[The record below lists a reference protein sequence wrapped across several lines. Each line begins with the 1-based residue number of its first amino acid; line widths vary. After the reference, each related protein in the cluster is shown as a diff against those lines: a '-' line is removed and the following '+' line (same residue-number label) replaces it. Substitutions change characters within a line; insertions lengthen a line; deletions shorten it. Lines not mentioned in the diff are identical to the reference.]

1 MTSIP
6 PASIPPTSI
15 PPTSIPTVQLS
26 EGLTVSAQGY
36 GAMSVAPVYGPVDP
50 AEALATLHHAV
61 DIGVTFIDTADVYG
75 EGASER
81 AVGQLLKDRRAEV
94 QLATKFGLVGNIA
107 DGQRGIN
114 GKPGYVAQALEE
126 SLTRLG
132 VDTVDLYYLHR
143 VDPEVPIEDTVGA
156 IAEQVKAGKVRHI
169 GLSEATGEELRRASK
184 VHPIAAIQSEWSIWS
199 RDVENK
205 VVPAAAELGIGFVPY
220 SPVGRGFL
228 TGTYD
233 PASLGKKDLRRRFP
247 RFGDDALPANLKVL
261 DVIREVAAELDATP
275 AQVSLAWLDAKGREF
290 GLPSVSIPGTRFAAR
305 VTENAGALQLTLSAD
320 QIARL
325 DVLADI
331 TSGARSA
338 DQKWVSAGRE

>member
-1 MTSIP
+1 MTN
-6 PASIPPTSI
+6 
-15 PPTSIPTVQLS
+15 IPTVQLS

-50 AEALATLHHAV
+50 AEALATLHHAI
-61 DIGVTFIDTADVYG
+61 DIGVTFIDTANVYG
-75 EGASER
+75 DGASEI
-81 AVGQLLKDRRAEV
+81 AVGTVLKERRDEV

-107 DGQRGIN
+107 NGRRSIN
-114 GKPGYVAQALEE
+114 GKPEYVAQALDE

-156 IAEQVKAGKVRHI
+156 IAEQVKAGKVRNI
-169 GLSEATGEELRRASK
+169 GLSEATGDELRRASR

-199 RDVENK
+199 RDVEK
-205 VVPAAAELGIGFVPY
+205 HVVPAAAELGIGFVPY
-220 SPVGRGFL
+220 SPLGRGFL

-233 PASLGKKDLRRRFP
+233 PATLGDKDLRRRFP

-261 DVIREVAAELDATP
+261 DVVREVAAELDATP
-275 AQVSLAWLDAKGREF
+275 AQVSLAWLDAKAREF

-305 VTENAGALQLTLSAD
+305 VTENAGALALTLTEG

-325 DVLADI
+325 DLLADL
-331 TSGARSA
+331 TVGERTA
-338 DQKWVSAGRE
+338 DPTWVSLGRE

>member
-1 MTSIP
+1 MTN
-6 PASIPPTSI
+6 
-15 PPTSIPTVQLS
+15 IPTVQLS

-50 AEALATLHHAV
+50 AEALATLHHAI
-61 DIGVTFIDTADVYG
+61 DIGVTFIDTANVYG
-75 EGASER
+75 DGASET
-81 AVGQLLKDRRAEV
+81 AVGTVLKERRDEV

-107 DGQRGIN
+107 NGRRSIN
-114 GKPGYVAQALEE
+114 GKPEYVGQALDE

-169 GLSEATGEELRRASK
+169 GLSEATGDELRRASR

-199 RDVENK
+199 RDVEK
-205 VVPAAAELGIGFVPY
+205 HVVPAAAELGIGFVPY

-233 PASLGKKDLRRRFP
+233 PAALGDKDLRRRFP
-247 RFGDDALPANLKVL
+247 RFGDDALPSNLKVL
-261 DVIREVAAELDATP
+261 DVVREVAAELDATP

-305 VTENAGALQLTLSAD
+305 VTENAGAVALTLTEG

-325 DVLADI
+325 DLLADL
-331 TSGARSA
+331 TVGERTA
-338 DQKWVSAGRE
+338 DPTWVSLGRE

>member
-1 MTSIP
+1 MGRMTN
-6 PASIPPTSI
+6 
-15 PPTSIPTVQLS
+15 IPTVQLS

-50 AEALATLHHAV
+50 AEALATLHHAI
-61 DIGVTFIDTADVYG
+61 DIGVTFIDTANVYG
-75 EGASER
+75 DGASEI
-81 AVGQLLKDRRAEV
+81 AVGTVLKERRDEV

-107 DGQRGIN
+107 NGRRSIN
-114 GKPGYVAQALEE
+114 GKPEYVGQALDE
-126 SLTRLG
+126 SLSRLG

-169 GLSEATGEELRRASK
+169 GLSEATGDELRRASR

-199 RDVENK
+199 RDVEK
-205 VVPAAAELGIGFVPY
+205 HVVPAAAELGIGFVPY

-233 PASLGKKDLRRRFP
+233 PAVLGDKDLRRRFP
-247 RFGDDALPANLKVL
+247 RFGDDALPSNLKVL
-261 DVIREVAAELDATP
+261 DVVREVAAELDATP

-305 VTENAGALQLTLSAD
+305 VTENAGALALTLTEG

-325 DVLADI
+325 DLLADL
-331 TSGARSA
+331 TVGERTA
-338 DQKWVSAGRE
+338 DPTWVSLGRE

>member
-1 MTSIP
+1 MTN
-6 PASIPPTSI
+6 
-15 PPTSIPTVQLS
+15 IPTVQLS

-50 AEALATLHHAV
+50 AEALATLHHAI
-61 DIGVTFIDTADVYG
+61 DIGVTFIDTANVYG
-75 EGASER
+75 DGASEI
-81 AVGQLLKDRRAEV
+81 AVGTVLKERRDEV

-107 DGQRGIN
+107 NGRRSIN
-114 GKPGYVAQALEE
+114 GKPEYVGLALDE
-126 SLTRLG
+126 SLSRLG

-169 GLSEATGEELRRASK
+169 GLSEATGDELRRASR

-199 RDVENK
+199 RDVEK
-205 VVPAAAELGIGFVPY
+205 HVVPAAAELGIGFVPY

-233 PASLGKKDLRRRFP
+233 PAVLGDKDLRRRFP
-247 RFGDDALPANLKVL
+247 RFGDDALPSNLKVL
-261 DVIREVAAELDATP
+261 DVVREVAAELDATP

-305 VTENAGALQLTLSAD
+305 VTENAGAVALTLTEG

-325 DVLADI
+325 DLLADL
-331 TSGARSA
+331 TVGERTA
-338 DQKWVSAGRE
+338 DPTWVSLGRE

>member
-1 MTSIP
+1 MTN
-6 PASIPPTSI
+6 
-15 PPTSIPTVQLS
+15 IPTVQLS
-26 EGLTVSAQGY
+26 EGFTVSAQGY

-50 AEALATLHHAV
+50 AEALATLHHAI
-61 DIGVTFIDTADVYG
+61 DIGVTFIDTANVYG
-75 EGASER
+75 DGASEI
-81 AVGQLLKDRRAEV
+81 AVGTVLKERRDEV

-107 DGQRGIN
+107 NGRRSIN
-114 GKPGYVAQALEE
+114 GKPEYVAQALDE
-126 SLTRLG
+126 SLSRLG

-156 IAEQVKAGKVRHI
+156 IAEQVKAGKVRNI
-169 GLSEATGEELRRASK
+169 GLSEATGDELRRASQ

-199 RDVENK
+199 RDVEK
-205 VVPAAAELGIGFVPY
+205 HVVPAAAELGIGFVPY

-233 PASLGKKDLRRRFP
+233 PATLGDKDLRRRFP

-261 DVIREVAAELDATP
+261 DVVREVAAELDATP

-305 VTENAGALQLTLSAD
+305 VTENAGALALTLTEG

-325 DVLADI
+325 DLLADL
-331 TSGARSA
+331 TVGERTA
-338 DQKWVSAGRE
+338 DPTWVSLGRE

>member
-1 MTSIP
+1 MTN
-6 PASIPPTSI
+6 
-15 PPTSIPTVQLS
+15 IPTVQLS

-50 AEALATLHHAV
+50 AEALATLHHAI
-61 DIGVTFIDTADVYG
+61 DIGVTFIDTANVYG
-75 EGASER
+75 DGASEI
-81 AVGQLLKDRRAEV
+81 AVGTVLKERRDEV

-107 DGQRGIN
+107 NGRRSIN
-114 GKPGYVAQALEE
+114 GKPEYVGQALDE
-126 SLTRLG
+126 SLGRLG

-169 GLSEATGEELRRASK
+169 GLSEATGDELRRASR

-199 RDVENK
+199 RDVEK
-205 VVPAAAELGIGFVPY
+205 HVVPAAAELGIGFVPY

-233 PASLGKKDLRRRFP
+233 PAVLGDKDLRRRFP
-247 RFGDDALPANLKVL
+247 RFGDDALPSNLKVL
-261 DVIREVAAELDATP
+261 DVVREVAAELDATP

-305 VTENAGALQLTLSAD
+305 VTENAGALALTLTEG

-325 DVLADI
+325 DLLADL
-331 TSGARSA
+331 TVGERTA
-338 DQKWVSAGRE
+338 DPTWVSLGRE

>member
-1 MTSIP
+1 MTN
-6 PASIPPTSI
+6 
-15 PPTSIPTVQLS
+15 IPTVQLS

-50 AEALATLHHAV
+50 AEALATLHHAI
-61 DIGVTFIDTADVYG
+61 DIGVTFIDTANVYG
-75 EGASER
+75 DGASEI
-81 AVGQLLKDRRAEV
+81 AVGTVLKDRRDEV
-94 QLATKFGLVGNIA
+94 QLATKFGLVGNLA
-107 DGQRGIN
+107 NGRRSIN
-114 GKPGYVAQALEE
+114 GKPEYVGQALDE
-126 SLTRLG
+126 SLSRLG

-169 GLSEATGEELRRASK
+169 GLSEATGDELRRASR

-199 RDVENK
+199 RDVEKN

-233 PASLGKKDLRRRFP
+233 PAVLGDKDLRRRFP
-247 RFGDDALPANLKVL
+247 RFGDDALPSNLKVL
-261 DVIREVAAELDATP
+261 DVVREVAAELDATP

-305 VTENAGALQLTLSAD
+305 VTENAGAVALTLTEG

-325 DVLADI
+325 DLLADL
-331 TSGARSA
+331 TVGERTA
-338 DQKWVSAGRE
+338 DPTWVSLGRE

>member
-1 MTSIP
+1 MTN
-6 PASIPPTSI
+6 
-15 PPTSIPTVQLS
+15 IPTVQLS

-50 AEALATLHHAV
+50 AEALATLHHAI
-61 DIGVTFIDTADVYG
+61 DIGVTFIDTANVYG
-75 EGASER
+75 DGASEI
-81 AVGQLLKDRRAEV
+81 AVGTVLKERRDEV

-107 DGQRGIN
+107 NGRRSIN
-114 GKPGYVAQALEE
+114 GKPEYVGQALDE
-126 SLTRLG
+126 SLSRLG

-169 GLSEATGEELRRASK
+169 GLSEATGDELRRASR

-199 RDVENK
+199 RDVEK
-205 VVPAAAELGIGFVPY
+205 HVVPAAAELGIGFVPY

-233 PASLGKKDLRRRFP
+233 PAVLGDKDLRRRFP
-247 RFGDDALPANLKVL
+247 RFGDDALPSNLKVL
-261 DVIREVAAELDATP
+261 DVVREVAAELDATP

-305 VTENAGALQLTLSAD
+305 VTENAGAVALTLTEG

-325 DVLADI
+325 DLLADL
-331 TSGARSA
+331 TVGERTA
-338 DQKWVSAGRE
+338 DPTWVSLGRE